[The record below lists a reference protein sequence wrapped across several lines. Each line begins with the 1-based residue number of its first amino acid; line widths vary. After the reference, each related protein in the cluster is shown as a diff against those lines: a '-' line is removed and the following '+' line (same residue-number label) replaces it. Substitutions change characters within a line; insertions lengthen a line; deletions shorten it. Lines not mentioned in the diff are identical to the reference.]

1 MQKNTRFIP
10 ELEGLR
16 GIAALAVAVCH
27 HIATYCLSGD
37 CAYWMQPFPK
47 EGWDGKLF
55 TIITMFFNANLAVVL
70 FFVLSGFVLSASLAS
85 SQGAM
90 GARGIAG
97 YYVKRVFRIYPAHLV
112 ALIAMTALLLA
123 IPFAQGGN
131 YSDFFTSVYSIKIS
145 AWSFIKNA
153 ALYNT
158 TINPVTWTLP
168 VEIIG
173 SFFIPLFLLS
183 NRWQLPGKLV
193 VLAVLIAIS
202 WRFQQVL
209 PVKYLFCFYLGMIL
223 KDIMAALQLQRS
235 LPLLYGGLAVSAFS
249 RLLSTWDSGA
259 YINDLLCALA
269 SVMIISAIL
278 LKSNDVIFKFFD
290 NGIIKKLG
298 QRSYSFYIIHLS
310 IMSPIVVLLTR
321 MGLGGINGVVA
332 NLVVTVVGITCSY
345 YISGLLFTYVE
356 KPFIKL
362 GKAFTGRLS
371 IG

>member
-27 HIATYCLSGD
+27 HIATYCISGD
-37 CAYWMQPFPK
+37 CAYWMKPFPQ
-47 EGWDGKLF
+47 EGWDGKLL
-55 TIITMFFNANLAVVL
+55 TILTMFFNANLAVVL
-70 FFVLSGFVLSASLAS
+70 FFVLSGFVLSASLATQS
-85 SQGAM
+85 PM
-90 GARGIAG
+90 PVRDIAG
-97 YYVKRVFRIYPAHLV
+97 YYIKRVFRIYPAHIA
-112 ALIAMTALLLA
+112 ALITMTGLLLL
-123 IPFAQGGN
+123 IPYVAHPN
-131 YSDFFTSVYSIKIS
+131 YSDFFKSVYSVKLS

-183 NRWQLPGKLV
+183 NRWRLPGKLLL
-193 VLAVLIAIS
+193 LAVLIAIS
-202 WRFQQVL
+202 WHYQQYL

-223 KDIMAALQLQRS
+223 KDIMEALQLKRS
-235 LPLLYGGLAVSAFS
+235 LPLLWTGVAVSAFS
-249 RLLSTWDSGA
+249 RFISTWDSGA
-259 YINDLLCALA
+259 YLPDILSAIA
-269 SVMIISAIL
+269 SVLIISAIL
-278 LKSNDVIFKFFD
+278 LKSSDVIFNFFD
-290 NGIIKKLG
+290 NPIIKKLG

-310 IMSPIVVLLTR
+310 IMYPIVVLLTR
-321 MGLGGINGVVA
+321 IGLGSINGLVA

-345 YISGLLFTYVE
+345 YISGLLFEYVE

-362 GKAFTGRLS
+362 GKGVIGRFM
-371 IG
+371 G